1 MRSDVGKI
9 VQKRIL
15 DVKLSVSEKRKGSVL
30 GACFKEQRKIVILL
44 TITVTEVAAIL
55 LENNL

>member
-1 MRSDVGKI
+1 VGKI